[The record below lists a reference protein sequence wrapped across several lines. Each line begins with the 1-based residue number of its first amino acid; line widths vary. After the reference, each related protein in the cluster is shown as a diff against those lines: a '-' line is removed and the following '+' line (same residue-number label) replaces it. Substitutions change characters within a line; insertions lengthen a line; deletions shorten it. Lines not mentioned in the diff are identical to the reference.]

1 MPYVQAIE
9 LIQDEQDQL
18 EHLVK
23 HAKHWRERQRSQTIL
38 WLSQGKTVKEI
49 AVLHGVKEETI
60 RTHRRN
66 WRHHKIEAIWE
77 GKRSGHPRILQAV
90 HQAQIL
96 SWIDSDTL
104 NSEQIRQRLYE
115 QYQIE
120 ICQETLRR
128 FLRASGIVY
137 KRTRHSLK
145 KKRCSERYA
154 QAEQDIAQLRQQAA
168 QGEIILG
175 YVDETGICSTP
186 DNRYAWT
193 IKGQVHQV
201 TAIRS
206 KRVNIIGALLSTGH
220 FVTACLQESVT
231 GEYFYAYVMGVAK
244 QIKEKYNIP
253 LTLIV
258 DNASIHKSKKMQA
271 WRDLLERRNC
281 FHHDRTF

>member
-18 EHLVK
+18 EYLVK

-145 KKRCSERYA
+145 KK
-154 QAEQDIAQLRQQAA
+154 D
-168 QGEIILG
+168 
-175 YVDETGICSTP
+175 
-186 DNRYAWT
+186 
-193 IKGQVHQV
+193 
-201 TAIRS
+201 
-206 KRVNIIGALLSTGH
+206 ALN
-220 FVTACLQESVT
+220 
-231 GEYFYAYVMGVAK
+231 VMHK
-244 QIKEKYNIP
+244 QNK
-253 LTLIV
+253 T
-258 DNASIHKSKKMQA
+258 
-271 WRDLLERRNC
+271 
-281 FHHDRTF
+281 

>member
-1 MPYVQAIE
+1 VQQS
-9 LIQDEQDQL
+9 L
-18 EHLVK
+18 
-23 HAKHWRERQRSQTIL
+23 L

-145 KKRCSERYA
+145 KKM
-154 QAEQDIAQLRQQAA
+154 L
-168 QGEIILG
+168 
-175 YVDETGICSTP
+175 
-186 DNRYAWT
+186 
-193 IKGQVHQV
+193 
-201 TAIRS
+201 
-206 KRVNIIGALLSTGH
+206 
-220 FVTACLQESVT
+220 
-231 GEYFYAYVMGVAK
+231 
-244 QIKEKYNIP
+244 
-253 LTLIV
+253 
-258 DNASIHKSKKMQA
+258 
-271 WRDLLERRNC
+271 
-281 FHHDRTF
+281 